1 MLRENIMFKEQLMAN
16 AQQRIDRIAAYYEV
30 KGSILNH
37 LVECMEPLDVYSVFK
52 ADIETIEGA
61 EHIRSVVNQGLY
73 DDIALGVVKDEYGTW
88 YVGHISDY
96 CDSERIEEDDLME
109 ILNARSRISK
119 YYEDNKDSIERCNG
133 EPLENPEYRLA
144 LKEYG
149 RLNRLY
155 DETLYKFMNSED
167 RSIYEQSIAQRIA
180 RRDRIM
186 AKLKEKRGY

>member
-1 MLRENIMFKEQLMAN
+1 MFKEQLMTN
-16 AQQRIDRIAAYYEV
+16 AQKRIDRIAVYYEE

-37 LVECMEPLDVYSVFK
+37 LVECMEPLDVYHVFK

-73 DDIALGVVKDEYGTW
+73 DDIALGVVKDEYGTY

-119 YYEDNKDSIERCNG
+119 YYEENKGLIERYNG

-167 RSIYEQSIAQRIA
+167 RSIYEQSVAQRIA
-180 RRDRIM
+180 RRDRII

>member
-1 MLRENIMFKEQLMAN
+1 MIKEMLMTN

-37 LVECMEPLDVYSVFK
+37 LVECMEPLDVYHVFK

-73 DDIALGVVKDEYGTW
+73 DDIALGVVKDEYGTY

-186 AKLKEKRGY
+186 AKLKEKRGDC